1 MQGRSEYF
9 VIGRCKTGFPLANFL
24 ARSDLFPLSV
34 SRITS
39 ARRGKMDAADKI
51 RARKFA
57 SGKPVQMS
65 VYVQVAGVS
74 FERMCQNNR
83 INMGLNL

>member
-1 MQGRSEYF
+1 
-9 VIGRCKTGFPLANFL
+9 
-24 ARSDLFPLSV
+24 
-34 SRITS
+34 
-39 ARRGKMDAADKI
+39 MDAADKI

-65 VYVQVAGVS
+65 VYVQVASVY